1 MTPTIRI
8 GDVIRDNDPRM
19 PGRFLEVVNVYSK
32 FVSAGN
38 PRATVPSYEFVPI
51 KRIHTDGKPRKS
63 GFDLLPRETRE

>member
-19 PGRFLEVVNVYSK
+19 PGRFLVVKEVEATCVWAQATRGTGK
-32 FVSAGN
+32 FHRVSL
-38 PRATVPSYEFVPI
+38 